1 MTTVYVYVMN
11 TMADWEIGYCL
22 AELNSKRFFRK
33 DDKEISVKTVYLSM
47 NPVKTM
53 GGLVIVPDL
62 TIKDIQVNK
71 DNVLIL
77 PGSDRWSE
85 SENSPILGIAKQFF
99 EAGGLVAAICGATV
113 ALANIGLLDDK
124 KHTSNGAGYLN
135 MFCPGYKGTDN
146 YIDKPA
152 VRDGNLITAA
162 AKGALDMTRLILEY
176 LDVFG
181 TDTLEHWFAY
191 FSTGNA
197 NEFFAMMQ
205 SSQRQ
210 RKRVGRKD

>member
-1 MTTVYVYVMN
+1 MKTVYVYVMD

-22 AELNSKRFFRK
+22 AELNAKRFFK
-33 DDKEISVKTVYLSM
+33 KGAEEISVKTVSLSKK
-47 NPVKTM
+47 PVKSM
-53 GGLVIVPDL
+53 GGLTIVPDL
-62 TIKDIQVNK
+62 AVNDIQITK
-71 DNVLIL
+71 DNALIL
-77 PGSDRWSE
+77 PGSDSWSE
-85 SENSPILGIAKQFF
+85 ADNFQILQIARQFM

-113 ALANIGLLDDK
+113 ALANMGLLDDK
-124 KHTSNGAGYLN
+124 KHTSNGAGFLN
-135 MFCPGYKGTDN
+135 MFCPEYKGTDN

-162 AKGALDMTRLILEY
+162 ATGALDMTRLILEY

-181 TDTLEHWFAY
+181 AETLKHWYAY

-205 SSQRQ
+205 SLQ
-210 RKRVGRKD
+210 K

>member
-22 AELNSKRFFRK
+22 AELHSKRFFRK
-33 DDKEISVKTVYLSM
+33 DAREISVKTVSFSKE
-47 NPVKTM
+47 PVISM
-53 GGLVIVPDL
+53 GGLAIVPDL
-62 TIKDIQVNK
+62 TIKDVQVNK

-77 PGSDRWSE
+77 PGSDSWSE
-85 SENSPILGIAKQFF
+85 SENFRILEIAKRFL
-99 EAGGLVAAICGATV
+99 ETGGLVAAICGATV

-124 KHTSNGAGYLN
+124 KHTSNGAGFLN
-135 MFCPGYKGTDN
+135 MFCPEYKGTDN

-162 AKGALDMTRLILEY
+162 ATGSLEMTRLILEY
-176 LDVFG
+176 LDVLG
-181 TDTLEHWFAY
+181 EDTLEHWYAY

-205 SSQRQ
+205 SLQ
-210 RKRVGRKD
+210 K

>member
-1 MTTVYVYVMN
+1 MKTVYVYVMN
-11 TMADWEIGYCL
+11 AMADWEIGYCL

-33 DDKEISVKTVYLSM
+33 NIAEISVKTVSLSKK
-47 NPVKTM
+47 PVKSM
-53 GGLVIVPDL
+53 GGLTIVPDL
-62 TIKDIQVNK
+62 AVNDIQITK
-71 DNVLIL
+71 DNALIL
-77 PGSDRWSE
+77 PGSDSWSE
-85 SENSPILGIAKQFF
+85 ADNFQILQIARQFM

-113 ALANIGLLDDK
+113 ALANMGLLDDK
-124 KHTSNGAGYLN
+124 KHTSNGAGFLN
-135 MFCPGYKGTDN
+135 MFCPEYKGTDN

-162 AKGALDMTRLILEY
+162 ATGALDMTRLILEY

-181 TDTLEHWFAY
+181 AETLKHWYAY

-205 SSQRQ
+205 SLQ
-210 RKRVGRKD
+210 K

>member
-22 AELNSKRFFRK
+22 AELHSKRFFRK
-33 DDKEISVKTVYLSM
+33 DAREISVKTVSLSKE
-47 NPVKTM
+47 PVKSM
-53 GGLVIVPDL
+53 GGLTIVPDL
-62 TIKDIQVNK
+62 TIKDVQANK
-71 DNVLIL
+71 GNVLIL

-85 SENSPILGIAKQFF
+85 SENSPILGIAKQFL

-113 ALANIGLLDDK
+113 ALANIGILDDK
-124 KHTSNGAGYLN
+124 KHTSNGAGFLN
-135 MFCPGYKGTDN
+135 MFCPEYKGTDH

-162 AKGALDMTRLILEY
+162 ATGTLDMTRLILEY
-176 LDVFG
+176 LDVFEA
-181 TDTLEHWFAY
+181 DTLEHWYAY

-205 SSQRQ
+205 SLQ
-210 RKRVGRKD
+210 K